1 MKRLLFLFFLF
12 IIICN
17 NGCGLGPNEKLYRR
31 QITVESNLSEFRIGS
46 RYLDSTTV
54 YPYVLFDRTS
64 NNSSI
69 LSNSYQISPV
79 QDTGFIKFK
88 ILGSEGNYPISAFPL
103 ILKDTL
109 TIITPIDTTNVFVT
123 DYSIKIF

>member
-1 MKRLLFLFFLF
+1 M
-12 IIICN
+12 
-17 NGCGLGPNEKLYRR
+17 
-31 QITVESNLSEFRIGS
+31 GS
-46 RYLDSTTV
+46 RYFDSTTV

-69 LSNSYQISPV
+69 LSNSYEISPV

-103 ILKDTL
+103 ILKDSL